1 VGALKDKLKHAFAVD
16 PPGPAEPTTEEQ
28 APVDGLCRLAARKS
42 LTGPA
47 LVVLE
52 LCRPLNWVFAQGM
65 HFFRPGVWAVTPD
78 RFFTKYKAL
87 AGFLEQ
93 RGSIEYMVRR
103 VEHFEQELAAREQGE
118 RAGRGGSRNKSA
130 AGHDGGED
138 HGRD

>member
-1 VGALKDKLKHAFAVD
+1 VGLKEQIRHAFAVD
-16 PPGPAEPTTEEQ
+16 RPGPAEPTPPQRE
-28 APVDGLCRLAARKS
+28 PVDWLCKLAARKS

-47 LVVLE
+47 LVALE

-78 RFFTKYKAL
+78 RFFARYRSFAE
-87 AGFLEQ
+87 FLEH

-103 VEHFEQELAAREQGE
+103 VEQFEQELAAREREE
-118 RAGRGGSRNKSA
+118 RTRRRGSKDAA